1 MQSTPRRGC
10 LASPGISGYEYK
22 DERNRLEKRERR
34 REARPVWMLVAS
46 PVVVAVGASA
56 IGDAVV
62 LDPIRLTA
70 GSADVLTISA
80 ATSSVLP

>member
-1 MQSTPRRGC
+1 MQSTPAGVA
-10 LASPGISGYEYK
+10 LHLLESPAMSTRMNGI
-22 DERNRLEKRERR
+22 DQEKGAAEG
-34 REARPVWMLVAS
+34 ARPVWMLVAS

-56 IGDAVV
+56 IGDAVA

-70 GSADVLTISA
+70 GSADVLTIAA